1 MSLSCVSLS
10 YVSLAECRYA
20 ECHYAECHSAECR
33 GGAIRLTLELAP
45 PTLIRNRATKQR
57 RRKGVF
63 SIFFPAKDNC
73 FKTFVFDQSKL

>member
-1 MSLSCVSLS
+1 MSLSYVSLS

-20 ECHYAECHSAECR
+20 ECHNAECHSAECR
-33 GGAIRLTLELAP
+33 GAIRLTLELAP

-63 SIFFPAKDNC
+63 FNFFPAKDHS